1 MFGTLRRRHET
12 EDQLLTSQT
21 DRQTDMDK
29 QKVLAKL
36 IWDLQSFLSVLDSE
50 NLSYI
55 AQAQKK
61 SISELL
67 SKLQTNDT
75 PVEDAE
81 YMIMSCPSLSPSN
94 EQIDSPGTE
103 GVRSSELV
111 LKRDS
116 LVWLRNGGPI
126 VPPPLPPGGLGG
138 DDEDTYEE
146 AEPYVADTTT
156 SNTEKA
162 ESDSSHYES
171 YGDED
176 DDDDEPVKDRAHYIQ
191 WSASQPCLR
200 PVPESR
206 LCGYLWRRKW
216 LGQWTK
222 QLFIIRNDV
231 LLCYK
236 CAQDLLPQLE
246 LSLRGCQL
254 VYKSK
259 CNRKIQHQLKLV
271 PLGSETL
278 VLGYGS
284 FQQADEWKKVIEE
297 VSVGG
302 EMETQSSLSLIR
314 SDQLLSCRSST
325 VQTDSEEEKP
335 SAPCSFNKDKGFLS
349 VLMNCQWQS
358 LLCQVE
364 AGLLNMFGEEEHE
377 EEEEEEEEGGEVK
390 RERSPQY
397 TVQLRGCEVRAGPD
411 TDHSYRITLSTLGDQ
426 VAVLEVSSSDEKER
440 WLKLL
445 QDGANHSH
453 HGNNTQEHTG
463 GALSGLQI
471 RKFPTSNT
479 YMDDPFHLNVT
490 GRDQPIYSNT
500 SILEHMFQGS
510 QDSVHCSSVSSRDS
524 MTYSNTIF
532 TTHNRKSV
540 EVERGVQKLELTGK
554 RTVQLRAGSETNLAS
569 AGKQNKRT
577 FRQSLA
583 VCTERAQAGFLNPLL
598 RRTASA
604 KNTLR
609 RAPSALFIEHG
620 KVFQKRKEW
629 ETKAAA

>member
-1 MFGTLRRRHET
+1 
-12 EDQLLTSQT
+12 
-21 DRQTDMDK
+21 MDK

-67 SKLQTNDT
+67 SKLQTHDA

-81 YMIMSCPSLSPSN
+81 YMIMSCPSSSPSN
-94 EQIDSPGTE
+94 ELTDTPGTE
-103 GVRSSELV
+103 GVQSSELV
-111 LKRDS
+111 SKQDS
-116 LVWLRNGGPI
+116 CVWLRNGTQGPT
-126 VPPPLPPGGLGG
+126 VPPHPPGGLGG
-138 DDEDTYEE
+138 DDDEDTYEE
-146 AEPYVADTTT
+146 AEPYVPADTTM
-156 SNTEKA
+156 SNTERA

-171 YGDED
+171 YGEED
-176 DDDDEPVKDRAHYIQ
+176 DDDRGGLVKDRAHYIQ

-200 PVPESR
+200 PAPESR

-222 QLFIIRNDV
+222 QLFIIRNSM

-236 CAQDLLPQLE
+236 CARDLLPQLE
-246 LSLRGCQL
+246 LNLRGCHL

-259 CNRKIQHQLKLV
+259 SSGKIQHQLKLV

-278 VLGYGS
+278 VLGYSS
-284 FQQADEWKKVIEE
+284 FQQADEWRKVIEE

-302 EMETQSSLSLIR
+302 DLETQSSLSLIK
-314 SDQLLSCRSST
+314 SDQPLSCRSST
-325 VQTDSEEEKP
+325 VQTDSEEERP
-335 SAPCSFNKDKGFLS
+335 SACRSLYRDRGFLN

-364 AGLLNMFGEEEHE
+364 GGLLNMFGEEEE
-377 EEEEEEEEGGEVK
+377 EEEEGEVK

-411 TDHSYRITLSTLGDQ
+411 TDHSYRITLSMLGDQ
-426 VAVLEVSSSDEKER
+426 VAVLEVSSSEEKER

-445 QDGANHSH
+445 QDGAANHSH
-453 HGNNTQEHTG
+453 HDNNKPQEHTG
-463 GALSGLQI
+463 RALSGLQT
-471 RKFPTSNT
+471 RRFPTSNT
-479 YMDDPFHLNVT
+479 YMDDPFHLSGA
-490 GRDQPIYSNT
+490 GRDQPVYSNT
-500 SILEHMFQGS
+500 SILEHILHSS
-510 QDSVHCSSVSSRDS
+510 QDSVRCSSVSSRDS
-524 MTYSNTIF
+524 VTYSNTVL
-532 TTHNRKSV
+532 TSHNRYAG
-540 EVERGVQKLELTGK
+540 EVERGVQKLELTMK
-554 RTVQLRAGSETNLAS
+554 RTVQLRAGSEINLAS

-577 FRQSLA
+577 SFRQSLA

-604 KNTLR
+604 KNSLR

-620 KVFQKRKEW
+620 RVFQRRKEW

>member
-1 MFGTLRRRHET
+1 
-12 EDQLLTSQT
+12 
-21 DRQTDMDK
+21 MDK

-67 SKLQTNDT
+67 SKLQTPDT
-75 PVEDAE
+75 PGNTTTTSVEDAE
-81 YMIMSCPSLSPSN
+81 YMIMSCLSSSPSN
-94 EQIDSPGTE
+94 ELTDTPGTE
-103 GVRSSELV
+103 GVRTSELV
-111 LKRDS
+111 SKQDPS
-116 LVWLRNGGPI
+116 VWLRNGIQGP
-126 VPPPLPPGGLGG
+126 VVPPLPPGGLGG
-138 DDEDTYEE
+138 DDDEDTYEE
-146 AEPYVADTTT
+146 AEPYIPDTTT
-156 SNTEKA
+156 SNADKA
-162 ESDSSHYES
+162 DSDSSHYES
-171 YGDED
+171 YGEED
-176 DDDDEPVKDRAHYIQ
+176 DDEEHVKDRAHYLQ

-200 PVPESR
+200 PAPESR
-206 LCGYLWRRKW
+206 LCGYLWKRKW

-236 CAQDLLPQLE
+236 CARDLLPQLE

-259 CNRKIQHQLKLV
+259 SNRKIQHQLKLV
-271 PLGSETL
+271 LLGSETL
-278 VLGYGS
+278 VLGYNS
-284 FQQADEWKKVIEE
+284 FQQADEWRKVIEE

-302 EMETQSSLSLIR
+302 GDVKPRSSSFLIR

-325 VQTDSEEEKP
+325 VQSDSEEEKP
-335 SAPCSFNKDKGFLS
+335 SAHCSFNKNKGFLN

-364 AGLLNMFGEEEHE
+364 SGILNMFAE
-377 EEEEEEEEGGEVK
+377 EEEEEEEDEEEREVR

-411 TDHSYRITLSTLGDQ
+411 TDHSYRITLSMLGDQ
-426 VAVLEVSSSDEKER
+426 VAVLEVSSSGEKER
-440 WLKLL
+440 WLQLL
-445 QDGANHSH
+445 RDGAANHSH
-453 HGNNTQEHTG
+453 HDNSTPAHTG
-463 GALSGLQI
+463 GTLSGLQT
-471 RKFPTSNT
+471 RRFPTSNT
-479 YMDDPFHLNVT
+479 YMDDPFSLGGT

-500 SILEHMFQGS
+500 SILEHMLHSS
-510 QDSVHCSSVSSRDS
+510 QDSVHRSSISSRDS
-524 MTYSNTIF
+524 VTYSNTVF
-532 TTHNRKSV
+532 TSHNRKV
-540 EVERGVQKLELTGK
+540 GEVERGVQKLELTGK
-554 RTVQLRAGSETNLAS
+554 KGVQLRAGSEINLAS

-577 FRQSLA
+577 SFRQSLA
-583 VCTERAQAGFLNPLL
+583 VCSERAQAGFLSPLL

-604 KNTLR
+604 KTSLK

-620 KVFQKRKEW
+620 KVFQRRKEW

>member
-1 MFGTLRRRHET
+1 
-12 EDQLLTSQT
+12 
-21 DRQTDMDK
+21 MDK

-81 YMIMSCPSLSPSN
+81 YMIMSCPSSPCN
-94 EQIDSPGTE
+94 ELTDSPLTE
-103 GVRSSELV
+103 GVGSSELV
-111 LKRDS
+111 SKQDPPL
-116 LVWLRNGGPI
+116 WLRNLIQGP
-126 VPPPLPPGGLGG
+126 VVPPLPPGGLGG
-138 DDEDTYEE
+138 DDDEDTYEE
-146 AEPYVADTTT
+146 AEPYIADTTT
-156 SNTEKA
+156 SNTERA

-171 YGDED
+171 YGED
-176 DDDDEPVKDRAHYIQ
+176 DDDEEPVKDRAHYLH

-271 PLGSETL
+271 LLGSESL
-278 VLGYGS
+278 VLGYSS
-284 FQQADEWKKVIEE
+284 FQQADEWRRVMEE
-297 VSVGG
+297 VSVGS
-302 EMETQSSLSLIR
+302 EAETKSCSSLSK
-314 SDQLLSCRSST
+314 SEQLLSCRSST
-325 VQTDSEEEKP
+325 VLSESEEEKP
-335 SAPCSFNKDKGFLS
+335 SAHCSLNKHKGFLS

-358 LLCQVE
+358 LRCQVE
-364 AGLLNMFGEEEHE
+364 AGLLNMFGQE
-377 EEEEEEEEGGEVK
+377 EEEDEEVVVVGDGAEVK
-390 RERSPQY
+390 KERSPQY
-397 TVQLRGCEVRAGPD
+397 TVQLRGCEVKPGPD
-411 TDHSYRITLSTLGDQ
+411 TDHSYRITLSMLGDQ
-426 VAVLEVSSSDEKER
+426 VAMLEVSSSEEKEQ

-445 QDGANHSH
+445 QDGAANHSH
-453 HGNNTQEHTG
+453 HVNNNTQEHTG
-463 GALSGLQI
+463 GALSGLQT
-471 RKFPTSNT
+471 RKFPTCNT
-479 YMDDPFHLNVT
+479 YMDDPFHLGGEV
-490 GRDQPIYSNT
+490 RSQPIYSNT
-500 SILEHMFQGS
+500 SILEHMLSSS
-510 QDSVHCSSVSSRDS
+510 QDSVRCSSVSSRDS
-524 MTYSNTIF
+524 VAYSNTVF
-532 TTHNRKSV
+532 TTHSRKSAD
-540 EVERGVQKLELTGK
+540 VERAVQKLELTGK
-554 RTVQLRAGSETNLAS
+554 RPVQLRAGSEINLAS
-569 AGKQNKRT
+569 VGKQNKRT
-577 FRQSLA
+577 SFRQSLA
-583 VCTERAQAGFLNPLL
+583 VCSERAQASFLNPLL

-604 KNTLR
+604 KNSLR
-609 RAPSALFIEHG
+609 RAPSSLFIEHG
-620 KVFQKRKEW
+620 KVFQRRKEW

>member
-1 MFGTLRRRHET
+1 ML
-12 EDQLLTSQT
+12 S
-21 DRQTDMDK
+21 
-29 QKVLAKL
+29 KL

-67 SKLQTNDT
+67 AKLQTSDA

-81 YMIMSCPSLSPSN
+81 YMIMSCPSLSPSS
-94 EQIDSPGTE
+94 EQIDAPAPE
-103 GVRSSELV
+103 ALRSSELV
-111 LKRDS
+111 SDS
-116 LVWLRNGGPI
+116 VLRLRNGGP
-126 VPPPLPPGGLGG
+126 VVPPLPPGGLRGDD

-146 AEPYVADTTT
+146 AEPYVADTTL
-156 SNTEKA
+156 SNTERA

-171 YGDED
+171 YGDD
-176 DDDDEPVKDRAHYIQ
+176 DDNDDEEEPAKDRAHYIQ

-200 PVPESR
+200 PAPESR
-206 LCGYLWRRKW
+206 ICGYLWRRKW

-222 QLFIIRNDV
+222 QLFIIRNDA

-246 LSLRGCQL
+246 LNLRGCQL

-259 CNRKIQHQLKLV
+259 CNRKIQHQLKLA

-278 VLGYGS
+278 VLGYNS
-284 FQQADEWKKVIEE
+284 FQQADEWKKVIEQ
-297 VSVGG
+297 VSVGA
-302 EMETQSSLSLIR
+302 EAESRSLLSLNQ
-314 SDQLLSCRSST
+314 SDRPLSCRSST
-325 VQTDSEEEKP
+325 VQTDSEEEK
-335 SAPCSFNKDKGFLS
+335 SSSDCSTNQHKGYLS

-358 LLCQVE
+358 LLCRVE
-364 AGLLNMFGEEEHE
+364 AGLLNMFGEEELE
-377 EEEEEEEEGGEVK
+377 K
-390 RERSPQY
+390 DTSRERSPQY
-397 TVQLRGCEVRAGPD
+397 TVQLRGCDVRGGPD
-411 TDHSYRITLSTLGDQ
+411 TERSFRITLSMLGDQ
-426 VAVLEVSSSDEKER
+426 VAVLEVGSAQEKER

-445 QDGANHSH
+445 QDGAAAQAPQD
-453 HGNNTQEHTG
+453 NTQEKTG
-463 GALSGLQI
+463 KGLSGLQI
-471 RKFPTSNT
+471 RKFPTCNT
-479 YMDDPFHLNVT
+479 YMDDPFHLSLT
-490 GRDQPIYSNT
+490 SREQPIYSNN
-500 SILEHMFQGS
+500 SVLEHKLCS
-510 QDSVHCSSVSSRDS
+510 SKDSVRCSSVSSKDS
-524 MTYSNTIF
+524 VTYSNTVF
-532 TTHNRKSV
+532 TKYNRKSV

-554 RTVQLRAGSETNLAS
+554 GAVQMRAGSEINLAS

-577 FRQSLA
+577 SFRQSLA

-604 KNTLR
+604 KNSLR

-620 KVFQKRKEW
+620 KVFQRRKEW